1 MFLFYSQF
9 GTLLDADIFTVNVDY
24 ILKSLV
30 ARFCTAIAINFRG
43 WVWTWRCGDW
53 CSGLSR
59 GKRRE

>member
-24 ILKSLV
+24 VLKSLV

-43 WVWTWRCGDW
+43 
-53 CSGLSR
+53 
-59 GKRRE
+59 